1 MRQPLPEGYV
11 REDGR
16 RTLALNEV
24 VVRGPCEA
32 PPGSGKGA
40 AHGIHEELVSGR
52 TEQRVTLLVNP
63 AHSDGRLK
71 AVYES
76 WGYEEIGQQQ
86 PFPDSPVF
94 SAMMRD
100 PLHRPA

>member
-16 RTLALNEV
+16 RTLALNDV
-24 VVRGPCEA
+24 VVRGPWRGA
-32 PPGSGKGA
+32 AGKGA
-40 AHGIHEELVSGR
+40 AHGIQEELVSGR